1 MKKVWIIKLWREEIF
16 MNNKMDRNE
25 LIKLVE
31 KILDCEGTEEEVD
44 EMIFKLEQNV
54 IDPDISDYI
63 YYDDLTPE
71 QIVDK
76 ALAYKPILL

>member
-1 MKKVWIIKLWREEIF
+1 
-16 MNNKMDRNE
+16 
-25 LIKLVE
+25 
-31 KILDCEGTEEEVD
+31 
-44 EMIFKLEQNV
+44 MIFKLEQNV

>member
-1 MKKVWIIKLWREEIF
+1 

-25 LIKLVE
+25 LIELVK

-44 EMIFKLEQNV
+44 EMISKLEQNV